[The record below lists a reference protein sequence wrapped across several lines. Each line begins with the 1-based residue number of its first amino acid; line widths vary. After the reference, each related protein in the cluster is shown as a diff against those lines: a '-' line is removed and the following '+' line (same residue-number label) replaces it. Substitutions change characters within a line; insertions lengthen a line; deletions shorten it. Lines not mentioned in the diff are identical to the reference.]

1 MRRSLALVTL
11 AALPFGASPAFAWRQ
26 SEPTPSPAP
35 TPSPPPTPPSEGVRM
50 QRLHADLAALSANAP
65 GRLGIAVVD
74 VRQGTRFTTRGDEPF
89 PLASVAKLAIALVV
103 FRRVDQHT
111 FDLDQRIEIAAT
123 DLRHGLSPI
132 AERHPH
138 GGASYTYAELVRAML
153 IESDDTAS
161 DVLLKAVGGA
171 AAVQAFLTHAHLSGF
186 DFRKT
191 EADIYNDAVARRTF
205 ATGADNSATPNA
217 VASMLAGIATQQ
229 FLRLDS
235 NNELLQLL
243 SEVRTGS
250 ALLRAGLPAAAPLAH
265 EPGTSFTLGSTTDAT
280 NDAGLFTLP
289 EGQRVA
295 IVAFLA
301 ESTADAAMREAVL
314 ANVAR
319 TVYSAYVP

>member
-11 AALPFGASPAFAWRQ
+11 VALPFAATPVLARRR

-35 TPSPPPTPPSEGVRM
+35 APSAPPTPLSEGMRM
-50 QRLHADLAALSANAP
+50 QRLHGELEALSASAP

-74 VRQGTRFTTRGDEPF
+74 VRQGTRFVARGNEPF
-89 PLASVAKLAIALVV
+89 PLASVAKLAIALLV
-103 FRRVDQHT
+103 FRRADQHA
-111 FDLDQRIEIAAT
+111 FDLDRRIEVSRF

-138 GGASYTYAELVRAML
+138 GGASYTYAELLRAML

-161 DVLLKAVGGA
+161 DVLLKAVGGP
-171 AAVQAFLTHAHLSGF
+171 AAVQAFLTRANLPGF

-217 VASMLAGIATQQ
+217 VANLLAGIAAQQ
-229 FLRLDS
+229 FLRLDA

-243 SEVRTGS
+243 SEVQTGS
-250 ALLRAGLPAAAPLAH
+250 ALLRAGLPPATPFAH

-280 NDAGLFTLP
+280 NDAGIFTLP
-289 EGQRVA
+289 EGQRVVM
-295 IVAFLA
+295 VAFLG
-301 ESTADAAMREAVL
+301 ESNADVATREAVL

-319 TVYSAYVP
+319 TVYRAYVP